1 MDDYIY
7 HYGTKRHSGRYP
19 WGSGQRPYQGEKNY
33 ETYST
38 DDINKHKKHNDRVND
53 IYSTFTDKEKY
64 YVEGEPGDDYVPE
77 KYYFDKYYN
86 EYPYNQRLYSNIV
99 QIKDVP
105 VGYIEFW
112 NNSDNRRNDIQPIN
126 VSIGVRNDEKYRNAG
141 IASRMYK
148 RGEQAV
154 KDLKDKGFLD
164 QNVQYVLEW
173 YAINDNYKSIAA
185 AIKNGFEDKGDT
197 ENGFRALEKTI

>member
-38 DDINKHKKHNDRVND
+38 DDIRKHKEHNDRVND

-77 KYYFDKYYN
+77 KYYFDRYYN
-86 EYPYNQRLYSNIV
+86 EYPYSQRLYSNIV
-99 QIKDVP
+99 KIKDVP

-112 NNSDNRRNDIQPIN
+112 DEHDGGMN
-126 VSIGVRNDEKYRNAG
+126 VSIGVRNEEQYRNAG

-154 KDLKDKGFLD
+154 KDLKDKGLLD
-164 QNVQYVLEW
+164 QNVDTLRW
-173 YAINDNYKSIAA
+173 YASTENIKSIKA
-185 AIKNGFEDKGDT
+185 AIKNGFSDTGDNDEFT
-197 ENGFRALEKTI
+197 TRLEKKI